1 MTAST
6 RKAPRLP
13 VVAVAGVLSLAAA
26 GCSQVQGLATQANM
40 NVIYVA
46 TASTDVLTS
55 KSIPI
60 QQAPRCT
67 VDSAK
72 LYTCKGTT
80 KDGQPILVLVPE
92 DNSQDPQMT
101 ITVGGQ
107 QVFSGSVL
115 TVLNQAA
122 QATP

>member
-1 MTAST
+1 
-6 RKAPRLP
+6 
-13 VVAVAGVLSLAAA
+13 
-26 GCSQVQGLATQANM
+26 M